1 MAKHNKTI
9 NHLMIA
15 LAALQDGDVEEAQEA
30 LTDAVS
36 QDDFDDALEVL
47 DEVQEST
54 FDEEASDEEETEE
67 PDFAEEEIADALAEE
82 EGVEVETT
90 AGALTITMA
99 GVRNARRAVRVI
111 KSLASVEDAEEVEE
125 DEVPE
130 EIEGEFAHV
139 IRASIEGE
147 DVLIGVNDDGSAEV
161 MAIEEED
168 EDVEAG
174 GKKPGSGDK
183 KAPKPGGS
191 RKGGSHGYGF
201 THPSAR
207 SGGAKGG
214 KSHASTDEDFDSWDE
229 EETEEDE
236 EENLA
241 PTASVRRSRQAAR
254 RRATVAG
261 LNFDIIA
268 RNKRS
273 V

>member
-15 LAALQDGDVEEAQEA
+15 LAALQDGDVEEAEIA
-30 LTDAVS
+30 LKDAVS
-36 QDDFDDALEVL
+36 EDDFDDALEVL

-54 FDEEASDEEETEE
+54 FDEEASDDEEE
-67 PDFAEEEIADALAEE
+67 PDLAEEEIADALAEE

-161 MAIEEED
+161 MAIEQEDGEE
-168 EDVEAG
+168 EARKKTASD
-174 GKKPGSGDK
+174 KKPMGGRKGPK
-183 KAPKPGGS
+183 KA
-191 RKGGSHGYGF
+191 
-201 THPSAR
+201 T
-207 SGGAKGG
+207 
-214 KSHASTDEDFDSWDE
+214 ASTDEDFDSWDE

-236 EENLA
+236 EDLA
-241 PTASVRRSRQAAR
+241 PTANIRRSRQAAR

>member
-54 FDEEASDEEETEE
+54 FDEEASDDEDEGVE
-67 PDFAEEEIADALAEE
+67 PDLAEEEIADALAEE

-161 MAIEEED
+161 MAIEQEDGEE
-168 EDVEAG
+168 EARKKTASD
-174 GKKPGSGDK
+174 KKPMGGRKGPK
-183 KAPKPGGS
+183 KA
-191 RKGGSHGYGF
+191 
-201 THPSAR
+201 T
-207 SGGAKGG
+207 
-214 KSHASTDEDFDSWDE
+214 ASTDEDFDSWDE

-236 EENLA
+236 EDLA
-241 PTASVRRSRQAAR
+241 PTASIRHSRQAAR

>member
-54 FDEEASDEEETEE
+54 FDEEASDEEETDE
-67 PDFAEEEIADALAEE
+67 PDLAEEEIADALAEE

-139 IRASIEGE
+139 IRASIEGK

-161 MAIEEED
+161 MAIETED
-168 EDVEAG
+168 EEAPEDEE
-174 GKKPGSGDK
+174 KPTAK
-183 KAPKPGGS
+183 VARARAS
-191 RKGGSHGYGF
+191 RKV
-201 THPSAR
+201 
-207 SGGAKGG
+207 K
-214 KSHASTDEDFDSWDE
+214 ASTDEDFDSWDE

-236 EENLA
+236 EDLA
-241 PTASVRRSRQAAR
+241 PTASIRRSRQAAR

>member
-54 FDEEASDEEETEE
+54 FDEEASDEE
-67 PDFAEEEIADALAEE
+67 DLDLAEEEIADALAEE

-174 GKKPGSGDK
+174 DAKKGPDGKPH
-183 KAPKPGGS
+183 PKTGG
-191 RKGGSHGYGF
+191 RQ
-201 THPSAR
+201 
-207 SGGAKGG
+207 AK
-214 KSHASTDEDFDSWDE
+214 ASTEDFDSWDE

>member
-54 FDEEASDEEETEE
+54 FDEEASEDEDEGVE
-67 PDFAEEEIADALAEE
+67 PDLAEEEIADALAEE

-161 MAIEEED
+161 MAIETED
-168 EDVEAG
+168 EEASEDEE
-174 GKKPGSGDK
+174 KPTAK
-183 KAPKPGGS
+183 VARARAS
-191 RKGGSHGYGF
+191 RKV
-201 THPSAR
+201 
-207 SGGAKGG
+207 K
-214 KSHASTDEDFDSWDE
+214 ASTEDFDSWDE

-236 EENLA
+236 EEDLA
-241 PTASVRRSRQAAR
+241 PTASIRHSRQAAR

>member
-168 EDVEAG
+168 DEVEARGVAFKKG
-174 GKKPGSGDK
+174 GKTPKGGHGMSAPR
-183 KAPKPGGS
+183 KAPK
-191 RKGGSHGYGF
+191 KA
-201 THPSAR
+201 T
-207 SGGAKGG
+207 
-214 KSHASTDEDFDSWDE
+214 ASTDEDFDSWDE

-236 EENLA
+236 EDLA
-241 PTASVRRSRQAAR
+241 PTASIRRSRQAAR

>member
-36 QDDFDDALEVL
+36 EDDFDDALEVL

-54 FDEEASDEEETEE
+54 FDEEASEEDEGVE
-67 PDFAEEEIADALAEE
+67 PDLAEEEIADALAEE

-161 MAIEEED
+161 MAIETED
-168 EDVEAG
+168 EE
-174 GKKPGSGDK
+174 KPTAK
-183 KAPKPGGS
+183 VARARAP
-191 RKGGSHGYGF
+191 RKV
-201 THPSAR
+201 
-207 SGGAKGG
+207 K
-214 KSHASTDEDFDSWDE
+214 ASTDEDFDSWDE

-236 EENLA
+236 EDLA
-241 PTASVRRSRQAAR
+241 PTASIRRSRQAAR

>member
-15 LAALQDGDVEEAQEA
+15 LAALQDGDVEEAEIA
-30 LTDAVS
+30 LKDAVS
-36 QDDFDDALEVL
+36 EDDFDDALEVL

-54 FDEEASDEEETEE
+54 FDEEASDDEDTDE
-67 PDFAEEEIADALAEE
+67 PDLAEEEIADALAEE

-161 MAIEEED
+161 MAIETED
-168 EDVEAG
+168 EEASEDEE
-174 GKKPGSGDK
+174 KPTAK
-183 KAPKPGGS
+183 VARARAT
-191 RKGGSHGYGF
+191 RKV
-201 THPSAR
+201 
-207 SGGAKGG
+207 K
-214 KSHASTDEDFDSWDE
+214 ASTEDFDSWDE
-229 EETEEDE
+229 ETEEDE
-236 EENLA
+236 EEDLA
-241 PTASVRRSRQAAR
+241 PTASIRRSRQAAR

>member
-54 FDEEASDEEETEE
+54 FDEEASDDEDEGVE
-67 PDFAEEEIADALAEE
+67 PDLAEEEIADALAEE

-168 EDVEAG
+168 DEVEARGVAFKKG
-174 GKKPGSGDK
+174 GKTPKGGHDMSAPR
-183 KAPKPGGS
+183 KAPK
-191 RKGGSHGYGF
+191 KA
-201 THPSAR
+201 T
-207 SGGAKGG
+207 
-214 KSHASTDEDFDSWDE
+214 ASTDEDFDSWDE

-236 EENLA
+236 EETLA
-241 PTASVRRSRQAAR
+241 VGASVRRSRQAAR

>member
-54 FDEEASDEEETEE
+54 FDEEASEEDEGVE
-67 PDFAEEEIADALAEE
+67 PDLAEEEIADALAEE

-161 MAIEEED
+161 MAIETED
-168 EDVEAG
+168 EEASEDEE
-174 GKKPGSGDK
+174 KPTAK
-183 KAPKPGGS
+183 VARARAS
-191 RKGGSHGYGF
+191 RKV
-201 THPSAR
+201 
-207 SGGAKGG
+207 K
-214 KSHASTDEDFDSWDE
+214 ASTEDFDSWDE

-236 EENLA
+236 EYLA
-241 PTASVRRSRQAAR
+241 PTASIRRSRQAAR